1 MATDAGN
8 TNGKLAIL
16 KMEGKMREQ
25 IRELQERRASVM
37 MTEISDLHKER
48 DLAVNR
54 AKQLEKTVAE
64 LQSECAA
71 IKTKLLDEN
80 ELNLKI
86 RSLERKLLEEG
97 LINNDLK
104 SKLQDAETKAMELTK
119 KLRRK
124 SVDHRSPMFQK
135 RLDQLTDIS
144 SRSLG
149 DLTIA
154 QRAQRMERLDF
165 SKTKRCAH

>member
-1 MATDAGN
+1 MAADADN
-8 TNGKLAIL
+8 ATGKLGIL
-16 KMEGKMREQ
+16 QMEGKMREQ

-54 AKQLEKTVAE
+54 VKQLEKTVAE

-80 ELNLKI
+80 ELNCKI
-86 RSLERKLLEEG
+86 KSLERTLLEER
-97 LINNDLK
+97 LVNNDLK
-104 SKLQDAETKAMELTK
+104 SKLQDAEKKSTELTT

-124 SVDHRSPMFQK
+124 SVDHRSPVLQK
-135 RLDQLTDIS
+135 RLDQLTKS
-144 SRSLG
+144 SSQSLR
-149 DLTIA
+149 DLTII
-154 QRAQRMERLDF
+154 QRAQGLEG
-165 SKTKRCAH
+165 